1 VSVSSDRE
9 CCKTISYLK
18 FEMNQTPVT
27 LEVLSKLQPIG
38 QLDEKSLASL
48 LPLCRI
54 EQFQRGSDPLSAQCW
69 DGRVMYLVKGQLRV
83 DSSGGGMDILVG
95 GYELALMPVRSDGHR
110 PARTKAITDIEVLSI
125 DEEPLDIVVTWDQ
138 VAQKSESSVSDRT
151 STTEWRRMSGLFT
164 MENLTLG
171 ALAELPTANIDTLL
185 QQFESV
191 SVNRG
196 DVVVRQGDFGD
207 YYYLIE
213 RGRCVVT
220 RQIAGAS
227 VALAELREGDVFGEE
242 ALLADSVRNATVTM
256 KTDGALLR
264 LAKDAFIRMLR
275 EPLIKR
281 VSFTEAN
288 RRVEDGAVWV
298 DVRFPAEFQTN
309 GLPNAI
315 NIPLNDIRQASTVLD
330 QEQKYVVYCQTGRRS
345 AAAAFLLSQ
354 RGIHAMLLE
363 GGLKA
368 MSEKRESEI

>member
-1 VSVSSDRE
+1 MS
-9 CCKTISYLK
+9 
-18 FEMNQTPVT
+18 QTQVT
-27 LEVLSKLQPIG
+27 LEELSRLQPIG
-38 QLDEKSLASL
+38 QLDEKSLAGL
-48 LPLCRI
+48 VPLCQVERF
-54 EQFQRGSDPLSAQCW
+54 ERGSDPLVARNW
-69 DGRVMYLVKGQLRV
+69 DGKVMYLVKGQLRV
-83 DSSGGGMDILVG
+83 DAPSGGMDIIVG
-95 GYELALMPVRSDGHR
+95 GYDQALMPVRSDGHR

-138 VAQKSESSVSDRT
+138 VAQKSEPALTDRT

-171 ALAELPTANIDTLL
+171 ALAELPAANIDTLL

-191 SVNRG
+191 SVNRD
-196 DVVVRQGDFGD
+196 DVIVRQGDFGD

-220 RQIAGAS
+220 RQIAGTS
-227 VALAELREGDVFGEE
+227 VTLAELREGDVFGEE

-281 VSFTEAN
+281 VQFAEAS
-288 RRVEDGAVWV
+288 RRVRDGAIWV

-315 NIPLNDIRQASTVLD
+315 NIPLNDIRQASSVLD
-330 QEQKYVVYCQTGRRS
+330 HEQQYIVYCQTGRRS